1 LAKVKSNKSIKTRRL
16 FYGISQDVP
25 FHVPPIESQSAA
37 PDATLVEL
45 DELDELDELVPLAS
59 LGSLGS
65 LGELAALLADAA
77 EPPSDAC
84 AIDIVVNAG
93 MV

>member
-1 LAKVKSNKSIKTRRL
+1 MYVLPSQLVPGSQPLA
-16 FYGISQDVP
+16 
-25 FHVPPIESQSAA
+25 
-37 PDATLVEL
+37 L
-45 DELDELDELVPLAS
+45 DERLASLVPLAALTS
-59 LGSLGS
+59 LASLASLVS
-65 LGELAALLADAA
+65 LGELAALSADAA